1 MGSLACRYQVEVF
14 AAALRG
20 NTIAVL
26 GTGTGKTMV
35 AIMLAREH
43 VLRARAGE
51 APRRIVVFLAP
62 TVHLV
67 HQVRIWWPILSS
79 IRGNV
84 VGGGCVFDGG
94 SGCLSVFVL

>member
-1 MGSLACRYQVEVF
+1 MRAPLACRYQVEVF

-26 GTGTGKTMV
+26 DTGSGKTMV
-35 AIMLAREH
+35 AVMLAREH
-43 VLRARAGE
+43 ARRARAGD

-67 HQVRIWWPILSS
+67 HQVRVRWS
-79 IRGNV
+79 V
-84 VGGGCVFDGG
+84 
-94 SGCLSVFVL
+94 CLLQAGARRWRLCF

>member
-1 MGSLACRYQVEVF
+1 VDVF

-26 GTGTGKTMV
+26 DTGTGKTMV

-43 VLRARAGE
+43 ARRVRAGE
-51 APRRIVVFLAP
+51 APRRVVVFLAP

-67 HQVRIWWPILSS
+67 HQVRPFFVA
-79 IRGNV
+79 R
-84 VGGGCVFDGG
+84 VGMWRQAIVSDREA
-94 SGCLSVFVL
+94 VLFLCFL